1 MTSLALPL
9 AGYLCAVLMS
19 AIAASATVAMGA
31 GADGISVVLAGQV
44 GFWATLM
51 ATVAVARRTHE
62 TRERERRLAVD
73 LALGDLPRGAL
84 LGVATQLVLVPL
96 IYLPIR
102 TLVDLSALEEPA
114 QNLLGGLQGA
124 DLVAMAVGVVV
135 IAPVVEELFFRGLL
149 LESIRARWNTAI
161 GITGSSLVFGAT
173 HFQLLQLPALTLA
186 GAVFAAAAVHSD
198 RLGPAITTHAA
209 FNATTF
215 SALVIFR

>member
-1 MTSLALPL
+1 MASLTLPL
-9 AGYLCAVLMS
+9 AGYLCAILVS
-19 AIAASATVAMGA
+19 AIAASATLAAGA
-31 GADGISVVLAGQV
+31 GADGISVLLAGQV

-51 ATVAVARRTHE
+51 ATVAIARRTP
-62 TRERERRLAVD
+62 ERRVRGRRLAVG
-73 LALGDLPRGAL
+73 LVLSDLPLGAL

-102 TLVDLSALEEPA
+102 GLVDLSALEEPA
-114 QNLLGGLQGA
+114 QDLLGGLQGA
-124 DLVAMAVGVVV
+124 DLVAMAVGVVL

-149 LESIRARWNTAI
+149 LESMRARWGTTI

-186 GAVFAAAAVHSD
+186 GTVFAAAAVRSD

-215 SALVIFR
+215 SALVVFR